1 MDRLIKFEPKT
12 TSAAITNEIMGV
24 VIEAKVREKIWQD
37 VSKIVHELI
46 DNPIKGV
53 ATRKKLKAAGVTSLI
68 YKLAG
73 TPSMD
78 ITPKENA
85 VGLRLDFSF
94 EYFGIRQGDT
104 FINMNGARIDVYA
117 LRHPCIEIMLDKCR
131 LTTYPIITS
140 PDFPAAEEAKPDDGP
155 VHHVSGQ
162 DAE

>member
-37 VSKIVHELI
+37 VSKMAH
-46 DNPIKGV
+46 DFAHIKGV
-53 ATRKKLKAAGVTSLI
+53 ATRKKLKVAGITSLI

-78 ITPKENA
+78 VTLKENA

-104 FINMNGARIDVYA
+104 FISKDGDRISVYD
-117 LRHPCIEIMLDKCR
+117 LTHPCTEIIFDKCR
-131 LTTYPIITS
+131 L
-140 PDFPAAEEAKPDDGP
+140 
-155 VHHVSGQ
+155 HHYF
-162 DAE
+162 